1 VAITAGV
8 RPEVNERS
16 LTASQKED
24 EALCVIPV
32 RKQEGRSSTI
42 VLVKLRHEN
51 GVTHRCHER
60 GKNRGFI
67 VPEIRR

>member
-1 VAITAGV
+1 MAITARESPGV
-8 RPEVNERS
+8 NQRS
-16 LTASQKED
+16 LTDSQKED
-24 EALCVIPV
+24 EAHCFIRVS
-32 RKQEGRSSTI
+32 KQATLRNTI